1 MIKNF
6 KEFLLEKIN
15 NILPEI
21 VYHATP
27 SVNLPSIKKNGLI
40 PKLENHIAGSGEI
53 HKDRIFLSIYNDPFN
68 MNLPEQKINVDLK
81 MLTISTKGLDIN
93 NFYPDDSLYWSFFNN
108 DLSDSELKILF
119 PKYYKEYKN
128 SDEFEEE
135 EFGDWLI
142 DNDYDVTDE
151 ELDNL
156 LKGKFYYTLP
166 GSKFLKGH
174 NVGEIAYKGII
185 PIDNIISI
193 SDIIF

>member
-1 MIKNF
+1 
-6 KEFLLEKIN
+6 
-15 NILPEI
+15 
-21 VYHATP
+21 
-27 SVNLPSIKKNGLI
+27 
-40 PKLENHIAGSGEI
+40 
-53 HKDRIFLSIYNDPFN
+53 
-68 MNLPEQKINVDLK
+68 